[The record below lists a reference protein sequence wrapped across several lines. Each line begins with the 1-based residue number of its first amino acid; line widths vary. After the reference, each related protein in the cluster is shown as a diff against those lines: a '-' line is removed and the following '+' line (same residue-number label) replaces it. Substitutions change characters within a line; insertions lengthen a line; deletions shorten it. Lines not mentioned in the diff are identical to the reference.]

1 MLVQTKEKKL
11 NDFIDAE
18 LENSSND
25 DGESTNFKLISRC
38 FN

>member
-18 LENSSND
+18 LKDSSND
-25 DGESTNFKLISRC
+25 DDDSTSF
-38 FN
+38 